1 MGGREPECIQA
12 EMRAMGGGGWVR
24 LVVYSKTNLIW
35 CIYTS
40 QTWDNFIQLMEW
52 SIVLSFV
59 IRFIIQS
66 LQNYCD
72 LQLLG
77 DITYPQFKML
87 KIDRGVPRK
96 SEEDRFIQKVLF
108 WHLTINVPH
117 NVTFCLSTSYVKA
130 IFNSA
135 TLLLLCVAMIPEVS
149 TVASNL
155 CGPLTELLF
164 TQTFVPCILLYA

>member
-1 MGGREPECIQA
+1 MIGKEAGVQGYVGGREPECIQA

-72 LQLLG
+72 IQLLG
-77 DITYPQFKML
+77 DITYP
-87 KIDRGVPRK
+87 
-96 SEEDRFIQKVLF
+96 
-108 WHLTINVPH
+108 
-117 NVTFCLSTSYVKA
+117 
-130 IFNSA
+130 
-135 TLLLLCVAMIPEVS
+135 
-149 TVASNL
+149 
-155 CGPLTELLF
+155 
-164 TQTFVPCILLYA
+164 